1 MSLLT
6 VGIGDWAV
14 SSNPQDTIK
23 TFALGSC
30 VAVIIYDTH
39 LHLAGMIHVA
49 LPDSGIDA
57 EMART
62 KPGKFA
68 DRGLPMMIEEMKA
81 LGATRNHIWVKLA
94 GGASMMDPSAF
105 FDIGKRNVLAIKRV
119 LWKSTLGPVA
129 EDIGGDSSRT
139 VTMSVVDGTVM
150 LSSGNRSWEL

>member
-14 SSNPQDTIK
+14 SQDPLDTIK

-30 VAVIIYDTH
+30 VAVLIYDTH
-39 LHLAGMIHVA
+39 LHMAGMIHIA
-49 LPDSGIDA
+49 LPDSTIDA

-62 KPGKFA
+62 RPGKFA
-68 DRGLPMMIEEMKA
+68 DRGLPLMIEEMKA

-94 GGASMMDPSAF
+94 GGASMMDPSSF

-139 VTMSVVDGTVM
+139 VTMTVQDGAVT
-150 LSSGNRSWEL
+150 LSSGNRNWAL